1 MARSTDPEREGTAV
15 WHRVRTWWVR
25 AGFEPSKHDEDW
37 PVYALGEAALI
48 FLFCLLL
55 IVAVRLLLDALGIA
69 SL

>member
-1 MARSTDPEREGTAV
+1 MWG
-15 WHRVRTWWVR
+15 RVRMWWIR
-25 AGFEPSKHDEDW
+25 AWYAPRKHDEDW
-37 PVYALGEAALI
+37 PVYALGDAALI